1 MHPARGMRQRRSR
14 CARWPAAAEPAY
26 WRQLRDYQIAAEHFY
41 RGDVEASA
49 REFAAIGKTAGH
61 PMQELD
67 AYLAL
72 RSRIRAATLAKDKAR
87 DPKATY
93 RGLAA
98 DAQAILADARLAN
111 IHEAV
116 RASLRTVQYRL
127 LPAERFAELSAL
139 LDDPKLD
146 PHAEDHLGD
155 WRRLANDFL
164 ELSPPAPE
172 ILAAQDKRLRAQH
185 AYYDWMRSLQRCGYN
200 GGYAAWNTWNPRG
213 AAPAPAVCT
222 AEYAHAVSRWQ
233 AAPKTGAGRAWL
245 TAALMLTQTLDA
257 KLERAALDVPAGSPE
272 YLTLHY
278 NLARLYRLRGD
289 RPKAIAITDAA
300 LGQNRG
306 AALGSLS
313 GSANN
318 LLRRE
323 RFVLAAGLEEA
334 GAYLL
339 RKPLP
344 DMDRDTGQ
352 EGAARNNPRPSSE
365 GLAWLNARLS
375 IDDLLRLAELPT
387 LGPNMRERLLAAAW
401 SRAELLGKAAQAENA
416 AGRLAGGASAYAP
429 LAKTYLA
436 QRDAAARRHAF
447 LLIGVRNGLSPL
459 VASDGG
465 IPAAPIAPEEASAGM
480 WCALGPAAGGL
491 ETAEQA
497 PQPPDASADP
507 KVRDIEQAL
516 LAKLPTAT
524 GFLGEH
530 VLQRAR
536 TDPKDPDLPW
546 LLYVVVRSTRGGCL
560 DPGATKLSKSAHA
573 LLRALSRQRVG
584 QAHALLV
591 FGRAQARRR
600 PLNVGIQPASCAT
613 TPTISAP

>member
-1 MHPARGMRQRRSR
+1 MGLKDKSRPLVQWLDAAREAAPKLKLTPPESLFRYQADFSGYLNCPDDAFRAVCGTLNAIAKRGDATPERLREWVRAKDAVFQSCPNASGTWNAPAQVALR
-14 CARWPAAAEPAY
+14 ALATAEPVY
-26 WRQLRDYQIAAEHFY
+26 WRQLRDYQI
-41 RGDVEASA
+41 
-49 REFAAIGKTAGH
+49 AAIGKTAGH
-61 PMQELD
+61 PMQELG

-87 DPKATY
+87 DPKSTY

-155 WRRLANDFL
+155 WGRLANNFI

-233 AAPKTGAGRAWL
+233 AAPKTVAERAWL
-245 TAALMLTQTLDA
+245 TAALMLTQMLDA

-323 RFVLAAGLEEA
+323 RFVLAAGLEDA

-352 EGAARNNPRPSSE
+352 EGAARNNPRLSSE

-375 IDDLLRLAELPT
+375 IDDLLRLAELLT
-387 LGPNMRERLLAAAW
+387 LGQNMRERLLAAAW
-401 SRAELLGKAAQAENA
+401 SRAELLGKTAQAEKA

-436 QRDAAARRHAF
+436 QRDAAARQHAF

-465 IPAAPIAPEEASAGM
+465 IPAAPIAPEEVSAGM
-480 WCALGPAAGGL
+480 WCVLGPAAGGL

-497 PQPPDASADP
+497 PKPPDTSADP
-507 KVRDIEQAL
+507 KVRDIE
-516 LAKLPTAT
+516 
-524 GFLGEH
+524 
-530 VLQRAR
+530 
-536 TDPKDPDLPW
+536 
-546 LLYVVVRSTRGGCL
+546 
-560 DPGATKLSKSAHA
+560 
-573 LLRALSRQRVG
+573 
-584 QAHALLV
+584 
-591 FGRAQARRR
+591 
-600 PLNVGIQPASCAT
+600 
-613 TPTISAP
+613 